1 MNVLLFI
8 SPPYPIRP
16 EFTIVIFIHYSMAD
30 PGGRGGAG
38 GKYFKKSPKLA
49 KIYKKILGASPQNP
63 FSDPESATES
73 TSRELLSQLSTCSG
87 WRWFEVGKKL
97 KKIATCIVKLVSW
110 KFSV

>member
-1 MNVLLFI
+1 
-8 SPPYPIRP
+8 
-16 EFTIVIFIHYSMAD
+16 MAD
-30 PGGRGGAG
+30 PGGGGAG

-63 FSDPESATES
+63 GRPPFSDPGSATES

-97 KKIATCIVKLVSW
+97 KKIAKCIVKLVSW